1 MTNEER
7 MKRWR
12 LILGSQSQ
20 ETFDDMGGISLTAA
34 IYGLNEGFEGERGS
48 GNGPSA
54 PRLARWLGDLRTLF
68 DKDLV
73 TVIQNDA
80 IERKGLK
87 QLLLEPEMLE
97 HRGKRTGSRARNT
110 TIITAPP
117 GKSMAVPI
125 L

>member
-20 ETFDDMGGISLTAA
+20 ETFDDMGGISLTEEQWLMDQALAA

-54 PRLARWLGDLRTLF
+54 PRIARWLGDLRTLF

-87 QLLLEPEMLE
+87 QLLLEPG
-97 HRGKRTGSRARNT
+97 HPN
-110 TIITAPP
+110 
-117 GKSMAVPI
+117 
-125 L
+125 